1 MKRILYFIT
10 VLTLIA
16 MLFCP
21 IVVSAEE
28 LTEEPTEE
36 VVTEEV
42 VTETPEEV
50 VPEEVV
56 PEVTEEEPN
65 IFTRLYEA
73 FLGNKTDIYTIG
85 GSLVLLVLSLI
96 LRKDLG
102 NSSKSLVNSITTV
115 LSKTDLSAERQEAI
129 VGGLNEMIDGYED
142 IKKQSDYVK
151 EKMSKFVEVINEV
164 SKSNAGLETKLA
176 DTYKGVVNLIEKLV
190 LQNAEIMDVLDSVY
204 VNNRALSQG
213 VKDFVALKHSEN
225 GKLVQE
231 TIALIHKDGESV

>member
-28 LTEEPTEE
+28 LTEEPIEE
-36 VVTEEV
+36 AVTEEV

-102 NSSKSLVNSITTV
+102 NSSKSLVSSIATV
-115 LSKTDLSAERQEAI
+115 LSKTDMSAERQEAI

-151 EKMSKFVEVINEV
+151 EKMSEFVEVINEV
-164 SKSNAGLETKLA
+164 SKSNAGLESKLA
-176 DTYKGVVNLIEKLV
+176 DTYNGVVNLIEKLV

-204 VNNRALSQG
+204 VNNRAVSQG
-213 VKDFVALKHSEN
+213 VKDFVSLKHSEN